1 MHNQSQDG
9 NKLNTTARKERKLA
23 LSTFLYT
30 HACLVQPLK
39 HIISSLLTKNFKTSK
54 ALEMALMV
62 ISSLVFCVLAIVA
75 GEVPEKSNL
84 ETYIVHVEAP
94 DGQLFSESEDLES
107 WYRSFLPTT
116 TENSNFKSRL
126 VYSYRNVMKGF
137 AARLS
142 PEGVKEMEKKD
153 GFYFCAPTR
162 KLSLATHDSSS

>member
-1 MHNQSQDG
+1 MAI
-9 NKLNTTARKERKLA
+9 NTTARKERKLTV
-23 LSTFLYT
+23 STFLYT

-62 ISSLVFCVLAIVA
+62 ISSLVYMLIFCVLAIVA

-84 ETYIVHVEAP
+84 ETYIVHVDAP

-142 PEGVKEMEKKD
+142 PEGVKEMEKKM
-153 GFYFCAPTR
+153 GFISARPRENYP
-162 KLSLATHDSSS
+162 